1 MRLDVTP
8 DELKFVDFD
17 VFRLFLNEF
26 LNSTP
31 QEKRRTLS
39 NLKLMK
45 ELRSCEAFLFE
56 KYRNQDI
63 TLACTWAFIVQGSAR
78 GRAAQL
84 FEIQYCKHQ
93 RTI

>member
-1 MRLDVTP
+1 MTP

-39 NLKLMK
+39 SLKLMK
-45 ELRSCEAFLFE
+45 ELRSYEAFLFE

-63 TLACTWAFIVQGSAR
+63 TLRVR
-78 GRAAQL
+78 GRL
-84 FEIQYCKHQ
+84 
-93 RTI
+93 